1 LSAKTT
7 IYQVTGHHPLEGDEA
22 TDMAANSSL
31 YKEPQ
36 WNPRRRQEEVAAI
49 EHHIETVSIA
59 PRPLTMGTEDIEWV
73 EKNVGKYIDHK
84 KIVNTILTKA
94 INNRI
99 VLKESDLNVKVGL
112 EPSRAHWVSTG

>member
-1 LSAKTT
+1 
-7 IYQVTGHHPLEGDEA
+7 
-22 TDMAANSSL
+22 
-31 YKEPQ
+31 
-36 WNPRRRQEEVAAI
+36 
-49 EHHIETVSIA
+49 
-59 PRPLTMGTEDIEWV
+59 MGTEDIEWV